1 MPLELEMLPKIS
13 WGFVLLPLNSPWV
26 RRCQGGSGKGP
37 LQLDS
42 YSSQESSVLGLG
54 KDVV

>member
-26 RRCQGGSGKGP
+26 RRRQGGSDEEP

-42 YSSQESSVLGLG
+42 CSSQESSVLGLG

>member
-1 MPLELEMLPKIS
+1 MPLELEMLPEIS

-26 RRCQGGSGKGP
+26 RRCQGGSGEGL

-42 YSSQESSVLGLG
+42 CLSQESSMLGLG

>member
-1 MPLELEMLPKIS
+1 MPLELEMLPEIS
-13 WGFVLLPLNSPWV
+13 WGFVLLPLNSPWEQ
-26 RRCQGGSGKGP
+26 RCQGGSGERP

-42 YSSQESSVLGLG
+42 CSSQESSVLGLG

>member
-1 MPLELEMLPKIS
+1 MPLKLEMLPKIS

-26 RRCQGGSGKGP
+26 RRRQGGSGEEP

-42 YSSQESSVLGLG
+42 CSSQESSVLGLG

>member
-26 RRCQGGSGKGP
+26 QRCQGGSGEGP

-42 YSSQESSVLGLG
+42 CSSQESSVLGLG

>member
-13 WGFVLLPLNSPWV
+13 WGFMLLPLNSPWV
-26 RRCQGGSGKGP
+26 RRCQGGSGEGL

-42 YSSQESSVLGLG
+42 CSSQESSMLRLG